1 MDGFEDEDGCEDP
14 DNDGDGMID
23 PRDKCPDEAEDKD
36 GFQDDD
42 GCPEA
47 DNDADG
53 VCDPWVAVKG
63 LSDKYAS
70 ICRGSD
76 KCYEEAETKNN
87 YHDDDGCPD
96 EVPAAVAKA
105 FKGTLEGIEFETGK
119 ATIRKRSFKVLAKAV
134 AMLDEYKDVRIQ
146 ISGHTDN
153 RGEDAA
159 NKALSQD
166 RAQAVKTYLVAKGID
181 DQRLNAV
188 GFGAEKPIADNKNA
202 KGQKKNRRIEFRLM

>member
-119 ATIRKRSFKVLAKAV
+119 ATIRKRSFKVLDKAFAV
-134 AMLDEYKDVRIQ
+134 LDEYKDVRIQ